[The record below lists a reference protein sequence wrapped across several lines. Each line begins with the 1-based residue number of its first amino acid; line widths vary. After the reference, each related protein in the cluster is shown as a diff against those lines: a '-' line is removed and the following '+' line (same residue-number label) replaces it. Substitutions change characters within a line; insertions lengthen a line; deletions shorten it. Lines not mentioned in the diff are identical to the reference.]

1 MARQVAQL
9 NITQDASGVGIR
21 VAWSWTS
28 DGTVVKTGKLYFRQ
42 PGGYTIDAALVQDL
56 VDRVNLTVKQTLR
69 TEQLF

>member
-1 MARQVAQL
+1 MAIQSVQV
-9 NITQDASGVGIR
+9 NVIQDSSGSGVR

-42 PGGYTIDAALVQDL
+42 PGGYTLDASLVQVL
-56 VDRVNLTVKQTLR
+56 ANQVAETVRDTLR